1 MREQEPFDL
10 QQLYVFH
17 VAAGSRTFTEAA
29 ERLHISQ
36 SAVSHAIRKLEKSAG
51 SRLFARNR
59 PPVRLTGP
67 GRLLAESCSRIF
79 TDLRRCREAMLRSD
93 AKTLVGRLKVGA
105 TVEFGN
111 SILARGV
118 APFLEKH
125 PLIEMGFTF
134 SHDLLRPLLA
144 DELDLIID
152 CQVHAREELARK
164 PLFREQYMLVA
175 APALVDRLHIRRLQD
190 LSRAVWLT
198 LDSGGDWW
206 QRFLAQLPS
215 AIELS
220 PDRMLPVNHL
230 RGLINMAS
238 SGVGVALV
246 PAYCVQNELQ
256 NGSLK
261 RMFPNVRIREDKFF
275 LYCLKDRLTDP
286 NIVAF
291 TKFARRLHL
300 APR

>member
-1 MREQEPFDL
+1 MHEQEPFDL

-59 PPVRLTGP
+59 PPMRLTGP
-67 GRLLAESCSRIF
+67 GRLLAETCGRIF
-79 TDLRRCREAMLRSD
+79 TDLRRCRETMLRSD
-93 AKTLVGRLKVGA
+93 AKTLIGRLKVGA
-105 TVEFGN
+105 TIEFGN
-111 SILARGV
+111 SVLACSV
-118 APFLEKH
+118 APFLEKY
-125 PLIEMGFTF
+125 PALEMSFTF

-175 APALVDRLHIRRLQD
+175 APSLIEKLRIRRLQD
-190 LSRAVWLT
+190 LNRAVWLT
-198 LDSGGDWW
+198 LDSDGGWW
-206 QRFLAQLPS
+206 QRFLVQLPS
-215 AIELS
+215 NAELS

-230 RGLINMAS
+230 RGLINLAS
-238 SGVGVALV
+238 SGAGVALV
-246 PAYCVQNELQ
+246 PAYCVQSELR

-261 RMFPNVRIREDKFF
+261 RMFPHVRIREDKFS
-275 LYCLKDRLTDP
+275 LYCLKERQTDP
-286 NIVAF
+286 SIVAF